1 MATIEATPLIHA
13 PTAKACLEKS
23 ERLLAETGHYSG
35 LTRLEAREN
44 DPLRY
49 ESLHAQLRSAVVA
62 ARETARRISASPA
75 IREQAEFV
83 VTLYTLE
90 GDAIVLSTGIMVHV
104 HTVSRFIKWMI
115 RNDYETDPGVA
126 PGDIFGNNDSFI
138 GDVQPADMMDVIPLH
153 VDGRLI
159 GWIGAVSHV
168 LDIGG
173 VEPGGE
179 VAIVSDRFGEGMFV
193 TAEKIGSN
201 DDLRRDYLI
210 RCEKNL
216 RMPIY
221 WILDE
226 KAKVSAC
233 QEVREKV
240 LEMIERF
247 GVDYYLRATREFIEE
262 NRRGHLERVKTTL
275 VPGTYRGV
283 SHYASLYEGQPG
295 VLVKAAVDLLYA
307 LPLEMIVDADGR
319 MRLDFDGAPGSGPHS
334 ANCTEAAMDGGLF
347 ITLTQLM
354 DFDGKVNHG
363 AWLGTDLVLPPGSLV
378 NPTDETSATSTSWAV
393 LIPAFALFQRLV
405 SRGFFARGFREEI
418 FLGGAATPF
427 MEAGGQSQYGHQF
440 GAGNFECAA
449 CGSGARGIMD
459 GIDTGYAGW
468 NPEGDM
474 GSVEVWELEFP
485 LLYLGRRNFIDSGG
499 AGRFRGGVTYASVW
513 KVHHS
518 PEVLLSSKEHPG
530 RVFDQSGIF
539 GGYPA
544 PTAQRHYAV
553 RGSNLDAL
561 AAERKPLPHG
571 ISSDGES
578 IDVVELVE
586 GELEAVDGQY
596 ASAVFGEGDLYTHA
610 YSSGGGY
617 GDPLDREPQLV
628 AQDVADDIVSPRAAR
643 AVYGVVLVG
652 AETGEPTVDEDETA
666 LLREDLRRRRAAAA
680 MPTREWIESERGR
693 VARGDF
699 IPPVREM
706 YASAMRLSPRIAAE
720 LREFWSLDA
729 DWTLE
734 L

>member
-1 MATIEATPLIHA
+1 MATVESEPLLG
-13 PTAKACLEKS
+13 TDTTKECLERS
-23 ERLLAETGHYSG
+23 ERLLAESGCYSG
-35 LTRLEAREN
+35 LVRLEGREA

-49 ESLHAQLRSAVVA
+49 ESLHAQLRSTVVA

-83 VTLYTLE
+83 VALYTLE

-115 RNDYETDPGVA
+115 RNDYESNPGVE

-153 VDGRLI
+153 YGGRLI

-168 LDIGG
+168 LDVGG

-179 VAIVSDRFGEGMFV
+179 VAIVPDRFGEGMFV
-193 TAEKIGSN
+193 SGEKIGSR
-201 DDLRRDYLI
+201 DDLHRDYLI
-210 RCEKNL
+210 RCERNL

-233 QEVREKV
+233 QEVRDKV
-240 LEMIERF
+240 IQVIDRF

-262 NRRGHLERVKTTL
+262 NRRGHLERVKAAL
-275 VPGTYRGV
+275 VPGVYRGV
-283 SHYASLYEGQPG
+283 SHYASLYEGQRGALPR
-295 VLVKAAVDLLYA
+295 AAVDLLYA
-307 LPLEMIVDADGR
+307 LPLEMTVDAGGR
-319 MRLDFDGAPGSGPHS
+319 MRLDFEGTPESGPHS

-363 AWLGTDLVLPPGSLV
+363 AWLGTELVLPPASLV
-378 NPTDETSATSTSWAV
+378 NPTDETAATSTSWAV

-405 SRGFFARGFREEI
+405 SRGFFARGFREEV
-418 FLGGAATPF
+418 FLGGGATPF
-427 MEAGGQSQYGHQF
+427 MEAGGESQYGGQF

-474 GSVEVWELEFP
+474 GSAEVWELEFP

-499 AGRFRGGVTYASVW
+499 AGRFRGGVAYASIW
-513 KVHHS
+513 KVHGS
-518 PEVLLSSKEHPG
+518 REVFISSKEHPG

-544 PTAQRHYAV
+544 PTAQTHYAV
-553 RGSNLDAL
+553 RNVNLAEAI
-561 AAERKPLPHG
+561 AARKPLPHSV
-571 ISSDGES
+571 SSDGAT
-578 IDVVELVE
+578 IDVVELLE
-586 GELEAVDGQY
+586 GEVEAVEGQY
-596 ASAVFGEGDLYTHA
+596 ASALFTDGDIYTHA
-610 YSSGGGY
+610 YSSGGGF
-617 GDPLDREPQLV
+617 GDPLTRDPELV
-628 AQDVADDIVSPRAAR
+628 ARDVANGMVSLRAAR
-643 AVYGVVLVG
+643 AVYGVAVTYDDGV
-652 AETGEPTVDEDETA
+652 AAVDEQATEN
-666 LLREDLRRRRAAAA
+666 LRAEIRR
-680 MPTREWIESERGR
+680 ERGEAAVPVATWLAAERER
-693 VARGDF
+693 VAARRF
-699 IPPVREM
+699 IEPVREM
-706 YASAMRLSPRIAAE
+706 YRSSMRISPRFAAE
-720 LREFWSLDA
+720 FRAFWSLDD
-729 DWTLE
+729 DWE